1 MKPCPF
7 FNQFNQN
14 GVYEMKRKVEIL
26 GLVLM
31 MFLAINQIIA
41 KTDDCKNSPV
51 EVTQVKEIGLSDSDE
66 TKSVIEIKW
75 CVNQTLHP
83 NQSAFNVTVEVIYA
97 DGAIL
102 IFDEQSKN
110 QVRSTQI
117 EVPTLHIYRGKK
129 PAIIKQIRAFVTAE
143 ILD

>member
-1 MKPCPF
+1 
-7 FNQFNQN
+7 
-14 GVYEMKRKVEIL
+14 MKRKAEIL

-31 MFLAINQIIA
+31 MFLAVNQIIA
-41 KTDDCKNSPV
+41 KTDDCQKQAV

-66 TKSVIEIKW
+66 TKSVIEVKW
-75 CVNQTLHP
+75 CVNQAIQPTH
-83 NQSAFNVTVEVIYA
+83 SAFNVTVEVIYA

-102 IFDEQSKN
+102 IFDEQAKN

-129 PAIIKQIRAFVTAE
+129 PAIIKQIKAFVTTE